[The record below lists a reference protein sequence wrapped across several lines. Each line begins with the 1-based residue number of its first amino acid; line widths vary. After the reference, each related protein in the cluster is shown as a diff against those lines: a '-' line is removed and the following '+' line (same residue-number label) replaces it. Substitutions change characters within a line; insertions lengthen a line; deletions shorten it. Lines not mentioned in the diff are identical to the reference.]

1 MLTNAPA
8 DDMGDTPLH
17 LAASHGNAEVAKL
30 LILAGAD
37 PSIKNKARLLLPVNL
52 IYYWF
57 SGI

>member
-1 MLTNAPA
+1 MLANAPA

-52 IYYWF
+52 NH
-57 SGI
+57 